1 MDYLKRRP
9 IKLQL
14 LVIFVLFVAVVAVVM
29 FLTYSQS
36 KKMIYDKNEAYSIE
50 LLDKIT
56 QYIQSQIE
64 NIDGLVI
71 NTSYNMDVH
80 QYLKSTD
87 LIDKIDVFKKVDSQI
102 TTISQLEKGIVDM
115 TIIGENGSNVNLMSN
130 KSKRKMVMDTIEEIK
145 KSPDLPLKPYYAGL
159 KEMVDNG
166 VGHDYFII
174 GSRINNIYPSHT
186 LGYLI
191 VILDLNALF
200 PKFNTMLENGFG
212 DFYVLDRNGTVSSSN
227 DRAMI
232 GEKLDTA
239 AIKENNAYIVRTTEL
254 PDLQGRIVNIFSK
267 EHLFKGLEKTKVMYG
282 WILLIFIPFVCL
294 LLWVISRNILEP
306 IKSFMRFIQ
315 VQKVKNI
322 YHRQQR
328 IELNGYNEI
337 MVMAERFNGM
347 LDEIDHLT
355 DEVVLSETR
364 IVKLELLKKQVEL
377 AYLKQQVNPHF
388 LYNMLESMRGMA
400 NEAGAMEIRDMVVA
414 LGKMLRY
421 SIKGQDVVKLGE
433 ELDIAKS
440 YLKLQHFRFE
450 DRFDIHIAFPEA
462 LLRYRVIKMILQPIL
477 ENAITHGLESRMV
490 KGNLWLE
497 GQMTLE
503 GDIVIRIKDDGLGM
517 TSEKLASIQA
527 ELDKAEDL
535 PERINS
541 HDNEHLGIVNVHN
554 RLRTAYGTPYGLRI
568 VSEENKGTE
577 VELLLPQ
584 RGEEANA

>member
-14 LVIFVLFVAVVAVVM
+14 LIIFILFVSVVAVVM
-29 FLTYSQS
+29 LLTYSQS
-36 KKMIYDKNEAYSIE
+36 KEMIYDKNEEYSIE

-115 TIIGENGSNVNLMSN
+115 TIIGENGNNVNLMSN

-145 KSPDLPLKPYYAGL
+145 KSPDIRLKPYYAGL

-174 GSRINNIYPSHT
+174 GSRIKNIYPSLT

-191 VILDLNALF
+191 VILDLDALF

-227 DRAMI
+227 DRSMI
-232 GEKLDTA
+232 GEKLDTT
-239 AIKENNAYIVRTTEL
+239 AIKDRTEYIIRTAEL
-254 PDLQGRIVNIFSK
+254 PDLQGRIVNIYSK
-267 EHLFKGLEKTKVMYG
+267 QNLFRGLEKIKVMYG
-282 WILLIFIPFVCL
+282 WILLIFIPFMCL
-294 LLWVISRNILEP
+294 LLWVISRNVLDP

-315 VQKVKNI
+315 AQKVKNI
-322 YHRQQR
+322 YHRQKR
-328 IELNGYNEI
+328 IELIGYNEI
-337 MVMAERFNGM
+337 MIMAERFNGM

-355 DEVVLSETR
+355 DEVVSSETR
-364 IVKLELLKKQVEL
+364 IVKLELLKKEVEL
-377 AYLKQQVNPHF
+377 AFLKQQVNPHF
-388 LYNMLESMRGMA
+388 LYNMLESLRGMA
-400 NEAGAMEIRDMVVA
+400 NEAGVMDIRDMVAA

-421 SIKGQDVVKLGE
+421 SIKGQDVVKLGQ

-450 DRFDIHIAFPEA
+450 DRFDFHIEFPEA
-462 LLRYRVIKMILQPIL
+462 LLRYRVIKMIFQPIL

-490 KGNLWLE
+490 KGNLWLG

-527 ELDKAEDL
+527 ELDRGKDL
-535 PERINS
+535 HERINS

-554 RLRTAYGTPYGLRI
+554 RIRTAYGPPYGLRI

-577 VELLLPQ
+577 VQLLLPQ